1 MKCEPLQLKLWG
13 MWCFWRESS
22 FHRRDG
28 AAVARLHDEQ
38 GVPVSK
44 YWLAWPPFFG
54 DQRIDQAVMR
64 RRFKTAERAMA
75 FADKTWPEESAELD
89 CSVN

>member
-1 MKCEPLQLKLWG
+1 

-28 AAVARLHDEQ
+28 VSIARLHDEQ
-38 GVPVSK
+38 DVPVST

-54 DQRIDQAVMR
+54 DPTIDKAVMR
-64 RRFKTAERAMA
+64 RRFKTADRAMD
-75 FADKTWPEESAELD
+75 FADKTWPEVLAG
-89 CSVN
+89 